1 MVLKCCKAN
10 KESVLRQVKSGNID
24 AITLSST
31 NLVDDIILAMHTN
44 GILDCLNNG
53 IADRR
58 SHNTTVPYNVIWASS
73 IAAKMK
79 VQSSLTDIPFAIT
92 DHRVLAELGYS
103 LYDSDG
109 NIGNALMNEGSIR
122 FLLGKYNE
130 ADMVSGYNN
139 TVQNHIM
146 PKMDIEPNIHI
157 LDCTD
162 LEVNYDNK
170 NYEGSG
176 IAYSKWRIDGMKL
189 PARGYKLATLR
200 GIVDDTGI
208 IEEIR
213 FGSLN
218 THDLTLS
225 KEMLMTSPVLKSGDI
240 LINDRGFIS
249 RDIINY
255 LKVQRN
261 VDTYVPLR
269 KDMVSFEIAV
279 QSAKVQNNWL
289 QNPKYARQKITLIT
303 GLGEY
308 WPFEEKI
315 PDSANIPINGC
326 VIWYEDTNSYAV
338 IVTTDL
344 TKSAKQIID
353 IYCLRPEI
361 EEDYR
366 QLKDFWK
373 LEDFK
378 STKLHLIAF
387 YIVCVLFGYLF
398 FQLYTMLPDGGKYV
412 GKSLPVLLKKYQAKV
427 QGHLVIYVNNEF
439 GVFSLFEV
447 LELYTNSSKI
457 TKEIISKEIQK
468 LGENK

>member
-10 KESVLRQVKSGNID
+10 KESVLEQVRSGHID

-53 IADRR
+53 IEDRR
-58 SHNTTVPYNVIWASS
+58 SHNTTVPYNVIWASA

-79 VQSSLTDIPFAIT
+79 VHSSLTDIPYAIT

-103 LYDSDG
+103 LYDSEG
-109 NIGNALMNEGSIR
+109 TIGNALMNEGSIR
-122 FLLGKYNE
+122 FLLGKYDE
-130 ADMVSGYNN
+130 SDMVFGYNN

-146 PKMDIEPNIHI
+146 PKLDIEPNIYI

-162 LEVNYDNK
+162 LEVNYDNQ

-176 IAYSKWRIDGMKL
+176 IAYSKRRIDEMK
-189 PARGYKLATLR
+189 PPTRGYKLATLR
-200 GIVDDTGI
+200 GIVGDTGI
-208 IEEIR
+208 IEDIR

-225 KEMLMTSPVLKSGDI
+225 REMLMTSPVLKSGDI
-240 LINDRGFIS
+240 LINDRGFLS

-255 LKVQRN
+255 LKSERN
-261 VDTYVPLR
+261 VDIYVPLR
-269 KDMVSFEIAV
+269 KNMVSYDIAV
-279 QSAKVQNNWL
+279 QAAKDQNNWI
-289 QNPKYARQKITLIT
+289 QNPKYERQKITLVT
-303 GLGEY
+303 DLGEY

-315 PDSANIPINGC
+315 PEAASVPINGC

-344 TKSAKQIID
+344 SKSAKEIID
-353 IYCLRPEI
+353 TYCLRPEI

-366 QLKDFWK
+366 QIKDFWK
-373 LEDFK
+373 IEDFK
-378 STKLHLIAF
+378 STKLNLIAF
-387 YIVCVLFGYLF
+387 HVVCVLFGYLF
-398 FQLYTMLPDGGKYV
+398 FQLYTMLPDGKEYA
-412 GKSLPVLLKKYQAKV
+412 GKSLPVLLKKYLAKV
-427 QGHLVIYVNNEF
+427 QGHLVIYVNDEF

-447 LELYTNSSKI
+447 LELYAHASGEAKSVLE
-457 TKEIISKEIQK
+457 KEIKK
-468 LGENK
+468 LG